1 MPHAMRAGVA
11 AIVAALMAFAAP
23 ASAQSVEEFYKG
35 KTVSILMGTGPGA
48 SYDLY
53 GRTIA
58 EHLSRH
64 IPGNPTIIVE
74 HMPGAGGVIAANHI
88 YNTAPQDGTK
98 ILLSHAIPLSEKLEP
113 AGVRF
118 QSAKFQWLGAY
129 DAIVQAL
136 TIWHTAPA
144 QTIEQLKTAPVVLGA
159 FSITHLSYQWASL
172 LKDAIGANYK
182 IVTGYR
188 GGNDCNLAMERGEIH
203 GWTASWE
210 SIHGTRPQWLA
221 EKKVKMLVQFTLE
234 RQPYLKD
241 VPTLV
246 ELAPPDKKD
255 VAEFVISGTP
265 FARGLAV
272 GPGVPADRAAALRKA
287 FDALMQDKVF
297 LAEAEKRKLSIDP
310 YRRSEGPRAGQQDRL
325 GFAGAGGAGEEGDRA
340 SELSYSGITQSRGRQ
355 PCRWKAIR
363 PLPVAVVR
371 RQAGGAMDGLPAA
384 GRPRADGLDLRVDGW
399 GKLLNIPAFVATLP
413 RRGLPDFLGY
423 VAPPVEFFVGLA
435 LIARVL
441 PRATPRW

>member
-1 MPHAMRAGVA
+1 MVALAVLLAGP
-11 AIVAALMAFAAP
+11 AAP
-23 ASAQSVEEFYKG
+23 ATGQSAEQFYKG

-58 EHLSRH
+58 EHIVRH
-64 IPGNPTIIVE
+64 IPGNPTVIVE

-113 AGVRF
+113 TGVRF
-118 QSAKFQWLGAY
+118 ESAKFNWLGAY

-136 TIWHTAPA
+136 TMWHTAPA
-144 QTIEQLKTAPVVLGA
+144 QTIEELKTKPGVVLGA
-159 FSITHLSYQWASL
+159 FSTTHLSYQWASL

-188 GGNDCNLAMERGEIH
+188 TGNDCNLAMERGEIH

-210 SIHGTRPQWLA
+210 SMTGTRPQWIV
-221 EKKVKMLVQFTLE
+221 EKKIKTLVQFTVD
-234 RQPYLKD
+234 RQPYFKD

-265 FARGLAV
+265 FARALAV
-272 GPGVPADRAAALRKA
+272 GPGVPPERVAVLRKA
-287 FDALMQDKVF
+287 FDALMQDKAF
-297 LAEAEKRKLSIDP
+297 LADAEKRKLSIDP
-310 YRRSEGPRAGQQDRL
+310 YDAARVHTLVNKIVS
-325 GFAGAGGAGEEGDRA
+325 A
-340 SELSYSGITQSRGRQ
+340 SPELVGRVK
-355 PCRWKAIR
+355 KAIGQ
-363 PLPVAVVR
+363 V
-371 RQAGGAMDGLPAA
+371 
-384 GRPRADGLDLRVDGW
+384 
-399 GKLLNIPAFVATLP
+399 N
-413 RRGLPDFLGY
+413 
-423 VAPPVEFFVGLA
+423 
-435 LIARVL
+435 
-441 PRATPRW
+441 

>member
-1 MPHAMRAGVA
+1 MTRSLCAGAAVA
-11 AIVAALMAFAAP
+11 LIALTAS

-35 KTVSILMGTGPGA
+35 KTIGILMGTGPGA

-58 EHLSRH
+58 EHLQRH
-64 IPGNPTIIVE
+64 IPGNPSIIVE

-98 ILLSHAIPLSEKLEP
+98 ILLSHAIPLSEKLDP
-113 AGVRF
+113 KGVRF
-118 QSAKFQWLGAY
+118 ESAKFQWLGAY

-144 QTIEQLKTAPVVLGA
+144 QSLDELKTKPGVVIGA
-159 FSITHLSYQWASL
+159 FSTTHLSYQWASL

-188 GGNDCNLAMERGEIH
+188 SGNDCNLAMERGEIH

-210 SIHGTRPQWLA
+210 SIHGTRPHWLA
-221 EKKVKMLVQFTLE
+221 EKKVKMLAQFTLE
-234 RQPYLKD
+234 RQPYLKE

-246 ELAPPDKKD
+246 ELAPADKRD

-272 GPGVPADRAAALRKA
+272 GPGVPADRTAALRKA
-287 FDALMQDKVF
+287 FDALMKDPAF
-297 LAEAEKRKLSIDP
+297 LADAEKRKLSIGP
-310 YRRSEGPRAGQQDRL
+310 YNAERVHTLVNRIVSASPDLVGRAK
-325 GFAGAGGAGEEGDRA
+325 
-340 SELSYSGITQSRGRQ
+340 
-355 PCRWKAIR
+355 KAIGQ
-363 PLPVAVVR
+363 V
-371 RQAGGAMDGLPAA
+371 
-384 GRPRADGLDLRVDGW
+384 
-399 GKLLNIPAFVATLP
+399 N
-413 RRGLPDFLGY
+413 
-423 VAPPVEFFVGLA
+423 
-435 LIARVL
+435 
-441 PRATPRW
+441 

>member
-1 MPHAMRAGVA
+1 MLHRMRAGVPA
-11 AIVAALMAFAAP
+11 AIAALIAFAAP
-23 ASAQSVEEFYKG
+23 VSAQSVEEFYKG

-58 EHLSRH
+58 ERIVRH
-64 IPGNPTIIVE
+64 IPGNPTVIVE
-74 HMPGAGGVIAANHI
+74 HMPGAGGVIAGNHI

-98 ILLSHAIPLSEKLEP
+98 ILLSHAIPLSEKLDP
-113 AGVRF
+113 KGVRF
-118 QSAKFQWLGAY
+118 ESAKFQWLGAY

-144 QTIEQLKTAPVVLGA
+144 QTLDELKTKPMVIGA
-159 FSITHLSYQWASL
+159 FSTTHLSYQWASL
-172 LKDAIGANYK
+172 LKDAIGADYK

-188 GGNDCNLAMERGEIH
+188 SGNDCNLAMERGEIH

-210 SIHGTRPQWLA
+210 SIIGSRPQWLA

-234 RQPYLKD
+234 RRPYLKD

-246 ELAPPDKKD
+246 ELAPADKKD

-287 FDALMQDKVF
+287 FDALMQDKAF
-297 LAEAEKRKLSIDP
+297 LADAEKRKLSIEP
-310 YRRSEGPRAGQQDRL
+310 YDA
-325 GFAGAGGAGEEGDRA
+325 
-340 SELSYSGITQSRGRQ
+340 
-355 PCRWKAIR
+355 
-363 PLPVAVVR
+363 
-371 RQAGGAMDGLPAA
+371 
-384 GRPRADGLDLRVDGW
+384 
-399 GKLLNIPAFVATLP
+399 
-413 RRGLPDFLGY
+413 
-423 VAPPVEFFVGLA
+423 
-435 LIARVL
+435 ARVHTL
-441 PRATPRW
+441 VNKLVSASPELVTRVKAAIGQKN

>member
-1 MPHAMRAGVA
+1 MLHRMRASVP
-11 AIVAALMAFAAP
+11 AIAALIAFAAP
-23 ASAQSVEEFYKG
+23 VSAQSVEEFYKG

-58 EHLSRH
+58 EHIVRH
-64 IPGNPTIIVE
+64 IPGHPTVIVE
-74 HMPGAGGVIAANHI
+74 HMPGAGGVIAGNHI

-98 ILLSHAIPLSEKLEP
+98 ILLSHAIPLSEKLDP
-113 AGVRF
+113 KGVRF
-118 QSAKFQWLGAY
+118 ESAKFQWLGAY

-144 QTIEQLKTAPVVLGA
+144 QTLDELKTKPMVIGA
-159 FSITHLSYQWASL
+159 FSTTHLSYQWASL
-172 LKDAIGANYK
+172 LKDAIGADYK

-188 GGNDCNLAMERGEIH
+188 SGNDCNLAMERGEIH

-210 SIHGTRPQWLA
+210 SITGSRPQWLA
-221 EKKVKMLVQFTLE
+221 EKKVKMLVQFTID

-272 GPGVPADRAAALRKA
+272 GPGVPADRTAALRKA
-287 FDALMQDKVF
+287 FDALMKDKAF
-297 LAEAEKRKLSIDP
+297 LADAEKRKLSIDP
-310 YRRSEGPRAGQQDRL
+310 YNAAKVHGLVNKLVS
-325 GFAGAGGAGEEGDRA
+325 A
-340 SELSYSGITQSRGRQ
+340 SPELVTRVK
-355 PCRWKAIR
+355 KAIGQ
-363 PLPVAVVR
+363 V
-371 RQAGGAMDGLPAA
+371 
-384 GRPRADGLDLRVDGW
+384 
-399 GKLLNIPAFVATLP
+399 N
-413 RRGLPDFLGY
+413 
-423 VAPPVEFFVGLA
+423 
-435 LIARVL
+435 
-441 PRATPRW
+441 

>member
-1 MPHAMRAGVA
+1 MPLRIQAGIA
-11 AIVAALMAFAAP
+11 AALVALSAP

-58 EHLSRH
+58 EHLPRH
-64 IPGNPTIIVE
+64 IPGNPNIIVE

-98 ILLSHAIPLSEKLEP
+98 ILLSHAIPLSEKLDP
-113 AGVRF
+113 KGVRF
-118 QSAKFQWLGAY
+118 ESAKFHWLGAY

-136 TIWHTAPA
+136 TVWHGSPA
-144 QTIEQLKTAPVVLGA
+144 QTVEELKTKPDVVLGA
-159 FSITHLSYQWASL
+159 FSTTHLSYQWASL

-188 GGNDCNLAMERGEIH
+188 SGNDCNLAMERGEIH

-210 SIHGTRPQWLA
+210 SITGTRPQWLT
-221 EKKVKMLVQFTLE
+221 EKKVKMLVQFTTD
-234 RQPYLKD
+234 RRPYLKD

-246 ELAPPDKKD
+246 ELAPPEKKD

-272 GPGVPADRAAALRKA
+272 GPGVPADRVAALRKA
-287 FDALMQDKVF
+287 FDALMQDKAF
-297 LAEAEKRKLSIDP
+297 LADAEKRKLSIDP
-310 YRRSEGPRAGQQDRL
+310 YDAAKAHTLVNKIVS
-325 GFAGAGGAGEEGDRA
+325 A
-340 SELSYSGITQSRGRQ
+340 SPDLVARVK
-355 PCRWKAIR
+355 KAIG
-363 PLPVAVVR
+363 
-371 RQAGGAMDGLPAA
+371 QI
-384 GRPRADGLDLRVDGW
+384 
-399 GKLLNIPAFVATLP
+399 N
-413 RRGLPDFLGY
+413 
-423 VAPPVEFFVGLA
+423 
-435 LIARVL
+435 
-441 PRATPRW
+441 

>member
-1 MPHAMRAGVA
+1 MTRSVCA
-11 AIVAALMAFAAP
+11 AAAAALMALAAP

-144 QTIEQLKTAPVVLGA
+144 QTLDDLKTKPGVVVGA
-159 FSITHLSYQWASL
+159 FSTTHLSYQWASL

-188 GGNDCNLAMERGEIH
+188 TGNDCNLAMERGEIH

-210 SIHGTRPQWLA
+210 SILGTRPQWLT
-221 EKKVKMLVQFTLE
+221 EKKVKMLVQFTME
-234 RQPYLKD
+234 RKSYFKD

-246 ELAPPDKKD
+246 ELAPPGKKD

-272 GPGVPADRAAALRKA
+272 GPGVPAERTAALRKA
-287 FDALMQDKVF
+287 FDALMQDKAF
-297 LAEAEKRKLSIDP
+297 LADAQKRKLSIDP
-310 YRRSEGPRAGQQDRL
+310 YDAAKVHTLVNKIASASPELVTRVKAAIGQ
-325 GFAGAGGAGEEGDRA
+325 
-340 SELSYSGITQSRGRQ
+340 S
-355 PCRWKAIR
+355 K
-363 PLPVAVVR
+363 
-371 RQAGGAMDGLPAA
+371 
-384 GRPRADGLDLRVDGW
+384 
-399 GKLLNIPAFVATLP
+399 
-413 RRGLPDFLGY
+413 
-423 VAPPVEFFVGLA
+423 
-435 LIARVL
+435 
-441 PRATPRW
+441 

>member
-1 MPHAMRAGVA
+1 MSLRSFGMGALA
-11 AIVAALMAFAAP
+11 AALTALP

-58 EHLSRH
+58 EHISRH

-98 ILLSHAIPLSEKLEP
+98 VLLSHAIPLSEKLEP

-136 TIWHTAPA
+136 TVWHTAPA
-144 QTIEQLKTAPVVLGA
+144 QTIEELKTKPGVVIGA
-159 FSITHLSYQWASL
+159 FSTTHLSYQWASL
-172 LKDAIGANYK
+172 LKDAIGADYK
-182 IVTGYR
+182 IITGYR
-188 GGNDCNLAMERGEIH
+188 SGNDCNLAMERGEIH

-210 SIHGTRPQWLA
+210 SISGTRPQWLA
-221 EKKVKMLVQFTLE
+221 EKKVKMLAQFTIE
-234 RQPYLKD
+234 RKPYLKD

-246 ELAPPDKKD
+246 ELAPQDKKD

-272 GPGVPADRAAALRKA
+272 GPGVPADRVAALRKA
-287 FDALMQDKVF
+287 FDALMQDKAF

-310 YRRSEGPRAGQQDRL
+310 YDAGKVH
-325 GFAGAGGAGEEGDRA
+325 GMVNKIVSA
-340 SELSYSGITQSRGRQ
+340 SPELVARVK
-355 PCRWKAIR
+355 KAIGQ
-363 PLPVAVVR
+363 V
-371 RQAGGAMDGLPAA
+371 
-384 GRPRADGLDLRVDGW
+384 
-399 GKLLNIPAFVATLP
+399 N
-413 RRGLPDFLGY
+413 
-423 VAPPVEFFVGLA
+423 
-435 LIARVL
+435 
-441 PRATPRW
+441 